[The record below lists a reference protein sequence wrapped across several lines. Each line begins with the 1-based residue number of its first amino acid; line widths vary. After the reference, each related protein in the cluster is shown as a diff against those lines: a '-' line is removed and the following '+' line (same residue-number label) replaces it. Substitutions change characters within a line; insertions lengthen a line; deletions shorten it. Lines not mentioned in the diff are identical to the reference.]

1 MFPKNRILEVASE
14 VSKEHLAFCR
24 VKIQVGREREKKK
37 GQMKPEGNKAVIME
51 MRELPR
57 QETRI
62 EKNKS
67 PLREIC
73 RG

>member
-1 MFPKNRILEVASE
+1 
-14 VSKEHLAFCR
+14 
-24 VKIQVGREREKKK
+24 
-37 GQMKPEGNKAVIME
+37 MKPEGNKAVIME

-67 PLREIC
+67 PLREKCGGWEILEAEE
-73 RG
+73 RQG